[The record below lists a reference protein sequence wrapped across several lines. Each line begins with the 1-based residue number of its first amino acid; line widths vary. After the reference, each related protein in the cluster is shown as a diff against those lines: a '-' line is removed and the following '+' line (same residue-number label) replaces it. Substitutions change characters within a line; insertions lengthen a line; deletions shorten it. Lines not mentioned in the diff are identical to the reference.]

1 MLNDRLGAAQDVA
14 AKLFALESA
23 IDEAL
28 VHAGQLT
35 AAVPAARQRA
45 RLSAVVGQDAIALTG
60 QSLAALHEARAKIV
74 AAHHAFAEVQEQ
86 VGLKSFKLSM
96 SGEGWKPPLM
106 EQETPA
112 LHLVADRAA

>member
-74 AAHHAFAEVQEQ
+74 AAHQAFFEVQTQ
-86 VGLKSFKLSM
+86 LGLSARM
-96 SGEGWKPPLM
+96 SGDGWKPPLM
-106 EQETPA
+106 ETVTPS
-112 LHLVADRAA
+112 LHLVAEQAA